1 MNLSDVKVILASKS
15 PRRNELLKHITED
28 FTVIPSNCDE
38 TLPEEVGVFEVPEF
52 LSVKKALDVAKN
64 NPDAFVIGCDTV
76 VIINGKI
83 LGKPKNNE
91 EAFEMLCTL
100 SGNTHTVVSGVCL
113 CFKGK
118 TMSFSQRT
126 NVTFY
131 PLTEQDILKYLAT
144 GSPLDK
150 AGAYG
155 IQDMAALFVDS
166 IEGDYYNVVGFPI
179 AKLKREAE
187 KFLNLFN

>member
-1 MNLSDVKVILASKS
+1 MNLNNVKVILASKS
-15 PRRNELLKHITED
+15 PRRCELLKYITDD
-28 FTVIPSNCDE
+28 FSVVPSNCDE
-38 TLPEEVGVFEVPEF
+38 TLPEAVDVFEAPEF
-52 LSVKKALDVAKN
+52 LSVKKALDVARN
-64 NPDAFVIGCDTV
+64 NPDALVIGCDTV
-76 VIINGKI
+76 VIIGNRI
-83 LGKPKNNE
+83 LGKPRDDQ
-91 EAFEMLCTL
+91 EAFEMLCKL

-113 CFKGK
+113 CLKGK

-126 NVTFY
+126 NVRFY
-131 PLTEQDILKYLAT
+131 SLSEEDILKYLAT

-155 IQDMAALFVDS
+155 IQDMAALFVES

-179 AKLKREAE
+179 AKLKREIE